1 MTWSHFLPTFGGLF
15 LIVMLRANAT
25 YWIGRGVAAG
35 TRRWRSDDSEPSPA
49 WQRARR
55 LVNRWGPIAV
65 VFCFL
70 TVGIQTAVNATAGV
84 TRMPLRRYLP
94 AVTLGSIIWATVY
107 ASVGLA
113 AARAWLAT
121 AARSPVAATIIAIL
135 LVVVVVGAVLHRRSR
150 AGADAGTDAGHG
162 TAGQGRAGEDVQ
174 AGSAD
179 VRS

>member
-15 LIVMLRANAT
+15 LIVMVRANAT
-25 YWIGRGVAAG
+25 YWIGRGAAAG
-35 TRRWRSDDSEPSPA
+35 TRRWRSSESSPSPA
-49 WQRARR
+49 WQRARQ

-84 TRMPLRRYLP
+84 SRMPLRRYLP
-94 AVTLGSIIWATVY
+94 AVTLGSVLWAALY

-121 AARSPVAATIIAIL
+121 AARSPLVATVIAVL
-135 LVVVVVGAVLHRRSR
+135 LVVGVVGLVLYRRAR
-150 AGADAGTDAGHG
+150 TAGAADGTGEYGDDAGAGD
-162 TAGQGRAGEDVQ
+162 DVQ
-174 AGSAD
+174 SGTAD

>member
-15 LIVMLRANAT
+15 VIVMLRANAT
-25 YWIGRGVAAG
+25 YWIGRGAAAG
-35 TRRWRSDDSEPSPA
+35 TRRWRSGETEPSPA

-65 VFCFL
+65 VLCFL

-94 AVTLGSIIWATVY
+94 AVTLGSVIWATAY

-121 AARSPVAATIIAIL
+121 AARSPVAAAIIAVVLVL
-135 LVVVVVGAVLHRRSR
+135 LVVGVVLHRRSKG
-150 AGADAGTDAGHG
+150 GADTRTDADHG
-162 TAGQGRAGEDVQ
+162 AAGQGGAGEDVQ